1 MSLLGTINPNPR
13 RSQSVVSHS
22 FLPVSHDDSPTHVLP
37 GDGSQ
42 QKGDIDTLQ
51 AEKVRRVSTVSYL
64 ARQLTRHSTRLSEKV
79 IITNPFTVEDPG
91 TTINPHSPDFKVK
104 DWLRMLLAV
113 KNHEPEKYPERTAG
127 VAFRNLSVH
136 EFGSPTEYQKNV
148 LSILL
153 EIGTVFRRLVGLKMP
168 KIQIIRDFE
177 GLVRSGEMLL
187 VLGRPGSGCSTL
199 LKTIAGETNGIQ
211 MSDASVL
218 NYQGT

>member
-136 EFGSPTEYQKNV
+136 EFGSPTEIPEKC
-148 LSILL
+148 S
-153 EIGTVFRRLVGLKMP
+153 EHP
-168 KIQIIRDFE
+168 ARDWNRFP
-177 GLVRSGEMLL
+177 S
-187 VLGRPGSGCSTL
+187 
-199 LKTIAGETNGIQ
+199 
-211 MSDASVL
+211 ASW
-218 NYQGT
+218 T